1 MKKLFSLMLV
11 LIVALSMVISVS
23 AAEPNYVYDEAQVL
37 SQAQE
42 TELSAMLEK
51 LSSTYN
57 RQIIAVTIAEV
68 SGGDLDAATEDMY
81 ERIHAGHGADADG
94 MMLLLSQST
103 QKARIY
109 ATGDCKRIVNDTVSR
124 RILRAMEDALED
136 GDYAEAIDDFA
147 DKSEDYLSGKAYRF
161 PYIIAV
167 LTALA
172 AAYLTGM
179 LVGKK
184 LKAQLKTV
192 HGGYYAQSEQLEL
205 TDSTDAFLCKKTEK
219 TRKPKEEPK
228 QSTGSKK

>member
-11 LIVALSMVISVS
+11 LFVALSMVISVS

-37 SQAQE
+37 SQEQVD
-42 TELSAMLEK
+42 ELSAKLEK

-57 RQIIAVTIAEV
+57 RQIIAVTITDAPD
-68 SGGDLDAATEDMY
+68 GDAEDMFK
-81 ERIHAGHGADADG
+81 RIHAGHGADPDG

-103 QKARIY
+103 QEARIY
-109 ATGDCKRIVNDTVSR
+109 AAGECKSVVNDTVSR
-124 RILRAMEDALED
+124 RILRALDDALED

-172 AAYLTGM
+172 AASLTGM

-184 LKAQLKTV
+184 LTAQLKTV
-192 HGGYYAQSEQLEL
+192 HGGFYAQSERLEL

-219 TRKPKEEPK
+219 TRKPKDEAR
-228 QSTGSKK
+228 QSTGSK

>member
-1 MKKLFSLMLV
+1 MKKLFSLMLA

-23 AAEPNYVYDEAQVL
+23 AAEPSHVYDEAQVL
-37 SQAQE
+37 TPEQE
-42 TELSAMLEK
+42 AALSEKLEK
-51 LSSTYN
+51 LGSTYS
-57 RQIIAVTIAEV
+57 RQIIAVTVADV
-68 SGGDLDAATEDMY
+68 PGGDLDAAAKDTY
-81 ERIHAGHGADADG
+81 ERIHGADTDG
-94 MMLLLSQST
+94 MMLLLVQST
-103 QKARIY
+103 QEARIY
-109 ATGDCKRIVNDTVSR
+109 AAGECKRIVNDTVSR
-124 RILRAMEDALED
+124 RILRALDDALED

-172 AAYLTGM
+172 AASLTGM

-192 HGGYYAQSEQLEL
+192 HGGYDAQSEQLEL

-219 TRKPKEEPK
+219 TRKPKDEAR
-228 QSTGSKK
+228 QSTGSK